1 MAKISGRI
9 ARTCLV
15 SALAGALGACANMAD
30 TPPGTPIS
38 QVEAKFGRPDYSCPL
53 PNDGRRLI
61 WTMQPAGQYAWGTNV
76 DAAGDTDRI
85 TPLLTD
91 KHFQVLAKGVWTP
104 AKVRCEF
111 GPPAQMETVGLPSMR
126 QIVWNYRSK
135 QNHVWHSLL

>member
-91 KHFQVLAKGVWTP
+91 KHFQVLAKGVWT
-104 AKVRCEF
+104 RSE
-111 GPPAQMETVGLPSMR
+111 ERRVGKECVSTC
-126 QIVWNYRSK
+126 RSGWSPLHYK
-135 QNHVWHSLL
+135 KKTQKYKDKRNTK